1 MKVGDLVQFKADGV
15 VLDMGIVS
23 RNDEQPGYMW
33 VDCIKMG
40 PQRIS
45 NNSPL
50 AEVVSEAR

>member
-23 RNDEQPGYMW
+23 RNDEQPGYVW
-33 VDCIKMG
+33 VDCVKMG